1 MATDRSAAWIKGYL
15 YGMGKPNI
23 ARALARNRTSEK
35 VVYRRAALEF
45 ARALRNQKRVF
56 ENIR

>member
-1 MATDRSAAWIKGYL
+1 
-15 YGMGKPNI
+15 MGKPNT